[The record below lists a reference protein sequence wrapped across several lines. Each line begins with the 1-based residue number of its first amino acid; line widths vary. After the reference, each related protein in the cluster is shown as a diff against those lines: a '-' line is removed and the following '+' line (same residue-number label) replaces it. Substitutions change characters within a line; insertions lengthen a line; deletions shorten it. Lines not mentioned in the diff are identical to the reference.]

1 MVLSRSRGFRV
12 SLENYQALYREKVL
26 RAVGKS
32 LEYGLDPVE
41 DEVDAL
47 LLAGSRVATW
57 WGTNRARRT

>member
-1 MVLSRSRGFRV
+1 M